1 MSYRRSGVRKRTIGV
16 VDIHQTEQA
25 EVWVYQYTYWDAR
38 TNTDRTSALFA
49 TGEMIN
55 LGLGKAVPSSAMKVS
70 VHDVTD
76 GIYTPQAKKTGQETC
91 PTRRTLELDRY

>member
-1 MSYRRSGVRKRTIGV
+1 MRKRTIAV
-16 VDIHQTEQA
+16 VDRAQKEQA

-38 TNTDRTSALFA
+38 TNADRTSAWFA

-55 LGLGKAVPSSAMKVS
+55 LGLGKAIASSGRKVS

-76 GIYTPQAKKTGQETC
+76 GIYIPDRAQASAA
-91 PTRRTLELDRY
+91 